1 MNVVDLN
8 SSVFGGWG
16 EGGGSKKQKVCAS
29 SSLIQCSF
37 FCVIVCKLSIILKAK
52 YLEDIWNLFGGVKL
66 INHWLGNAQKLD
78 LHESMSSSEGAGEAN
93 PKLGEKFP

>member
-1 MNVVDLN
+1 
-8 SSVFGGWG
+8 
-16 EGGGSKKQKVCAS
+16 
-29 SSLIQCSF
+29 
-37 FCVIVCKLSIILKAK
+37 LKAK

-78 LHESMSSSEGAGEAN
+78 LHENMSSSEGAGEAN